1 MIPFLTVWTRPKLD
15 KHDNEKSYIFIPTK
29 KQQRMWILIPS
40 LGMKL
45 RNKIFYSFRE
55 NLEKRKSGP
64 KSFPS
69 HPTIF
74 LIAQQLA
81 ILKIIFAN
89 THCRPFILQF
99 YNLHSTIC
107 NFTHNFTAIILL
119 AVVDLKTDLPGGG
132 AFWPHFGGKIGHV
145 RGPSIAKRLYRSF
158 LPANQST
165 SRSNHV
171 LSSPLAIIL

>member
-1 MIPFLTVWTRPKLD
+1 
-15 KHDNEKSYIFIPTK
+15 
-29 KQQRMWILIPS
+29 MWILIPS

-132 AFWPHFGGKIGHV
+132 GHSGHILGVKLDMLEALASRSASTGHFFQPI
-145 RGPSIAKRLYRSF
+145 RARADRTMSF
-158 LPANQST
+158 LPHSQSFSDISIFT
-165 SRSNHV
+165 HFSFFLLFRS
-171 LSSPLAIIL
+171 LQIEK